1 MGARG
6 VFMST
11 TVDLTCDK
19 CGYEASFIDENSP
32 IEEVMVLYFQG
43 GWNIGT
49 TTTCPDCSKVA
60 THG

>member
-1 MGARG
+1 
-6 VFMST
+6 MST

-19 CGYEASFIDENSP
+19 CGYETSFIDENSP

-49 TTTCPDCSKVA
+49 VTTCPACSKVA
-60 THG
+60 CG